1 MNGWHYLADAV
12 VTVYTVDDAFEDT
25 ETREVLTEIPLSH
38 PSNTSNVTFR
48 RGVFE
53 LVDTLERLYS
63 CFEHTHITIEAVF
76 KHKYVNI

>member
-1 MNGWHYLADAV
+1 MNVWHDLADAV
-12 VTVYTVDDAFEDT
+12 ITVYTVEDAFEEN
-25 ETREVLTEIPLSH
+25 ETREVLTEIPLNH

-63 CFEHTHITIEAVF
+63 DFEHTHITIEAVF